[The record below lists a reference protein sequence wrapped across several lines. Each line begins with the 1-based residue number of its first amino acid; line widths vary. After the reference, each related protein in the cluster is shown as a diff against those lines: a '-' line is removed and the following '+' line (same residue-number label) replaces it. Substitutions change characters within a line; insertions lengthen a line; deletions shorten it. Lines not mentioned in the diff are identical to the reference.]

1 MSICNYLDRFLPLST
16 LRRVSPTD
24 TNKYRALVGIIG
36 LSQLMASTAV
46 VAACLCTYTPAT
58 LVEVLDGNTMILKIK
73 GESKTVHLA
82 GVDTP
87 ELKPHGTGTWCESE
101 GTKALQA
108 KQFASSLLL
117 AASEITL
124 DEERSTTAGEITAV
138 IYVDNISL
146 GQELL
151 YKYLAIE
158 SGEPASWC
166 D

>member
-1 MSICNYLDRFLPLST
+1 MSICNYLDRFLPHSK
-16 LRRVSPTD
+16 LRPVNPNAT
-24 TNKYRALVGIIG
+24 TKYRALAGIAG
-36 LSQLMASTAV
+36 LLQFTASTAV

-58 LVEVLDGNTMILKIK
+58 LVEVLDASTMILNIK
-73 GESKTVHLA
+73 GEPTTVPLA
-82 GVDTP
+82 GIDTP
-87 ELKPHGTGTWCESE
+87 KLKPQSTGTWCESE

-108 KQFASSLLL
+108 KQFASNLLL

-124 DEERSTTAGEITAV
+124 DEERTTTAGEITAV
-138 IYVDNISL
+138 IYVDNTSL

-158 SGEPASWC
+158 SGEPVPWC

>member
-1 MSICNYLDRFLPLST
+1 MSIWNYVDRFLPLST
-16 LRRVSPTD
+16 LRRVNPTD
-24 TNKYRALVGIIG
+24 TNKYRALVGIAG
-36 LSQLMASTAV
+36 LLQLVASTAV

-58 LVEVLDGNTMILKIK
+58 LVKVLDGNTMILEIRS
-73 GESKTVHLA
+73 ESTTVHLA
-82 GVDTP
+82 GIDTP
-87 ELKPHGTGTWCESE
+87 KLKPQSTGTWCESE

-108 KQFASSLLL
+108 KQFASKLLL

-124 DEERSTTAGEITAV
+124 DEKKTTTAGEITAV

-158 SGEPASWC
+158 SGEPVPWC

>member
-1 MSICNYLDRFLPLST
+1 MSICDYLDRFLPLPTS
-16 LRRVSPTD
+16 RRVSPQNT
-24 TNKYRALVGIIG
+24 KKRRALLGIG
-36 LSQLMASTAV
+36 ALLQLTTSTAV

-82 GVDTP
+82 GIDTP

-101 GTKALQA
+101 GAKALQA
-108 KQFASSLLL
+108 KQFALKLLL
-117 AASEITL
+117 DASEITL
-124 DEERSTTAGEITAV
+124 DEERTNTAGEMTAV
-138 IYVDNISL
+138 VYVDNLSL

-158 SGEPASWC
+158 NGEPASWC

>member
-16 LRRVSPTD
+16 LRRISPTD

-36 LSQLMASTAV
+36 LLQLMASTAV

-73 GESKTVHLA
+73 GESQTVHLA
-82 GVDTP
+82 GIDTP

-108 KQFASSLLL
+108 KQFASRLLL
-117 AASEITL
+117 DASEITL
-124 DEERSTTAGEITAV
+124 DEERTNTAGEMTAV
-138 IYVDNISL
+138 VYVDNLSL

-158 SGEPASWC
+158 NGEPASWC

>member
-1 MSICNYLDRFLPLST
+1 MSICNYLDRFLPHSK
-16 LRRVSPTD
+16 LRRVNPNAT
-24 TNKYRALVGIIG
+24 TKCRALAGIAG
-36 LSQLMASTAV
+36 LLQFTASTAV

-73 GESKTVHLA
+73 GASKTVHLA
-82 GVDTP
+82 GIDTP
-87 ELKPHGTGTWCESE
+87 ELKPLNTGAWCESE
-101 GTKALQA
+101 GAKALQA
-108 KQFASSLLL
+108 KQFASKLLL

-124 DEERSTTAGEITAV
+124 DEERTTTAGEITAV

>member
-16 LRRVSPTD
+16 LRRISPTD

-36 LSQLMASTAV
+36 LLQLMASTAV

-82 GVDTP
+82 GIDTP

-108 KQFASSLLL
+108 KQFASQLLL
-117 AASEITL
+117 DASEITL
-124 DEERSTTAGEITAV
+124 DEERTNTAGEMTAV
-138 IYVDNISL
+138 VYVDNLSL

-158 SGEPASWC
+158 NGEPTRWC

>member
-1 MSICNYLDRFLPLST
+1 MSICDNLDRFLPLST
-16 LRRVSPTD
+16 FRRVSPTD
-24 TNKYRALVGIIG
+24 TNKYRALVGIAA
-36 LSQLMASTAV
+36 LLQLTASTAV

-82 GVDTP
+82 GIDTP
-87 ELKPHGTGTWCESE
+87 ELKPYGTGTWCESE

-108 KQFASSLLL
+108 KQFALKLLL
-117 AASEITL
+117 DASEITL
-124 DEERSTTAGEITAV
+124 DEERTNTAGEGTAV
-138 IYVDNISL
+138 VYVDNLSL

-158 SGEPASWC
+158 SGEPARWC

>member
-1 MSICNYLDRFLPLST
+1 M
-16 LRRVSPTD
+16 
-24 TNKYRALVGIIG
+24 GIAG
-36 LSQLMASTAV
+36 LLQLTASTAV

-82 GVDTP
+82 GIDTP
-87 ELKPHGTGTWCESE
+87 ELKPLNTGAWCESE
-101 GTKALQA
+101 GAKALQA
-108 KQFASSLLL
+108 KQFVRKLLL
-117 AASEITL
+117 DASEITL
-124 DEERSTTAGEITAV
+124 DEEQTNTAGEMNAV
-138 IYVDNISL
+138 VYVDNLSI

-158 SGEPASWC
+158 TGEPTRWC

>member
-1 MSICNYLDRFLPLST
+1 MSICDYLDRFLPLPTS
-16 LRRVSPTD
+16 RRVSPQNT
-24 TNKYRALVGIIG
+24 KKRRALLGIG
-36 LSQLMASTAV
+36 ALLQLTTSTAV

-82 GVDTP
+82 GIDTP

-101 GTKALQA
+101 GAKALQA
-108 KQFASSLLL
+108 KQFASQLLL
-117 AASEITL
+117 DAGEITL
-124 DEERSTTAGEITAV
+124 DEERTNTAGEMTAV
-138 IYVDNISL
+138 VYVDNLSL

-158 SGEPASWC
+158 NGEPTRWC

>member
-1 MSICNYLDRFLPLST
+1 M
-16 LRRVSPTD
+16 
-24 TNKYRALVGIIG
+24 
-36 LSQLMASTAV
+36 QLTASTAV

-82 GVDTP
+82 GIDTP

-108 KQFASSLLL
+108 KRFASKRLLD
-117 AASEITL
+117 ASEITL
-124 DEERSTTAGEITAV
+124 DEERTNTAGEMTAV
-138 IYVDNISL
+138 VYVDNLSL

-158 SGEPASWC
+158 TGEPTRWC

>member
-24 TNKYRALVGIIG
+24 TNKYRALVGIAG
-36 LSQLMASTAV
+36 LLQLVASTAV

-82 GVDTP
+82 GIDTP

-108 KQFASSLLL
+108 KQFANQLLL
-117 AASEITL
+117 DASEITL
-124 DEERSTTAGEITAV
+124 DEERTNTAGEMTAV
-138 IYVDNISL
+138 VYVDNLSL

-158 SGEPASWC
+158 SGEPARWC

>member
-1 MSICNYLDRFLPLST
+1 MRICNYLDRFLPVST
-16 LRRVSPTD
+16 LRRVSPIY
-24 TNKYRALVGIIG
+24 TNKYRVLVGIAG
-36 LSQLMASTAV
+36 LLQLVASTAV

-82 GVDTP
+82 SIDTP
-87 ELKPHGTGTWCESE
+87 ELKPDDTGTWCESE
-101 GTKALQA
+101 GAKALQA
-108 KQFASSLLL
+108 KQFASKRLLD
-117 AASEITL
+117 ASEITL
-124 DEERSTTAGEITAV
+124 DEERANTAGEMTAV
-138 IYVDNISL
+138 VYVDNLSL

-158 SGEPASWC
+158 SGEPARWC